1 MKGTMNE
8 HLFTFHVPHF
18 TFHAMRDEQME
29 DLPEVEL
36 VEGEVTERVGE
47 GDPPSP
53 TPESLGVE
61 LPEDRDEAIGVL
73 TAHLADARSDAETHL
88 DDLRRVAAEFDNFRK
103 RSMRDRELMISS
115 AGERVVRAMLPV
127 LDSFDAALAIEPST
141 ETEKKMLGGMR
152 STHDQLMDVLGKEG
166 LTPIEAAGARFDP
179 ELHEAV
185 MSSGD
190 GDLVVAQVLRRGY
203 LLGNRVLR
211 AALVALESE

>member
-1 MKGTMNE
+1 MNN
-8 HLFTFHVPHF
+8 
-18 TFHAMRDEQME
+18 
-29 DLPEVEL
+29 LPEVEI
-36 VEGEVTERVGE
+36 VEPDVVENGE
-47 GDPPSP
+47 GSEPSP
-53 TPESLGVE
+53 TPADLGVD

-73 TAHLADARSDAETHL
+73 TAHLAEARSQAEAHL

-103 RSMRDRELMISS
+103 RSVRDRDAMVAS
-115 AGERVVRAMLPV
+115 ASERVVRSMLPV

-152 STHDQLMDVLGKEG
+152 STYDQLMDVLGKEG
-166 LTPIEAAGARFDP
+166 LQPIEAAGTVFDP

-190 GDLVVAQVLRRGY
+190 GNLVVSQELRRGY
-203 LLGNRVLR
+203 LLGGRVLR

>member
-1 MKGTMNE
+1 MGSPVN
-8 HLFTFHVPHF
+8 
-18 TFHAMRDEQME
+18 ADE
-29 DLPEVEL
+29 LPEVEI
-36 VEGEVTERVGE
+36 VAADEVDNGGEGEA
-47 GDPPSP
+47 PSP
-53 TPESLGVE
+53 TPADLGVE
-61 LPEDRDEAIGVL
+61 LPEDREEAVAVL
-73 TAHLADARSDAETHL
+73 TAHLADARADAETHL

-103 RSMRDRELMISS
+103 RSLRDREQMISS
-115 AGERVVRAMLPV
+115 ASERVVRAMLPV

-141 ETEKKMLGGMR
+141 ETEQKMLGGMR
-152 STHDQLMDVLGKEG
+152 GTYDQLMDVLAKEG

-190 GDLVVAQVLRRGY
+190 GDLVVAQELRRGY